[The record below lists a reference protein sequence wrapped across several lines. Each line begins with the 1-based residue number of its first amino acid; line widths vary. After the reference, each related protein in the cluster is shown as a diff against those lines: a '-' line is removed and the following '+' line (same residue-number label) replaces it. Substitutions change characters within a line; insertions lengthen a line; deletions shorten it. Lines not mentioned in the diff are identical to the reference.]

1 MTWRYSTHCYAALGQ
16 LALQRGDADRA
27 WRFADQSLE
36 IATPTASRQF
46 ESWAWRIKGESA
58 VMRRSWGEARDAL
71 ERAVE
76 IAEAIRNPRQ
86 QWLSRLALGELHAA
100 EGRRDDARHSYQAA
114 WKIVTELRART
125 NDPALRAGLAS
136 APSIR
141 KLEGLPR
148 R

>member
-1 MTWRYSTHCYAALGQ
+1 
-16 LALQRGDADRA
+16 
-27 WRFADQSLE
+27 
-36 IATPTASRQF
+36 
-46 ESWAWRIKGESA
+46 
-58 VMRRSWGEARDAL
+58 MRRSWGEARDAL

-141 KLEGLPR
+141 KLEDLAR